1 MTYVTLQKGPVC
13 SGHSEL
19 GRWEVWVQVTA
30 KKWRGAGR
38 GADGGIGLV
47 RSVGCVQDQELD

>member
-1 MTYVTLQKGPVC
+1 MTYVTLQKVPSC

-19 GRWEVWVQVTA
+19 GRWEVWVQVTFE
-30 KKWRGAGR
+30 KWRGAGC

-47 RSVGCVQDQELD
+47 RSVG